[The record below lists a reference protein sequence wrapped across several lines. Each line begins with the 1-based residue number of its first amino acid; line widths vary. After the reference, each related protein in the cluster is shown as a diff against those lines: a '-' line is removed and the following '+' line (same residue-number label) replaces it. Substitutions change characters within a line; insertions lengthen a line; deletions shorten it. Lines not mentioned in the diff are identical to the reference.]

1 MCEKERVLM
10 EMNAMSIRTSAVVL
24 ALGFAV
30 SLPAFSQELG
40 NAKQGQMLA
49 DTVCS
54 ECHAVKKTALRSP
67 NNHAPTFTSIANT
80 PGMSPM
86 AVRVWLRSAHRE
98 MPNLVLKEDEVDNI
112 IAYLQT
118 LK

>member
-1 MCEKERVLM
+1 M
-10 EMNAMSIRTSAVVL
+10 EMNAMSIRASVAV
-24 ALGFAV
+24 LGLSFAV

-40 NAKQGQMLA
+40 SARQGQMLA
-49 DTVCS
+49 ETVCS

-67 NNHAPTFTSIANT
+67 NDHAPTFTSIANT
-80 PGMSPM
+80 PGMTPM

-98 MPNLVLKEDEVDNI
+98 MPNLVLKEDEVDNV

>member
-1 MCEKERVLM
+1 M
-10 EMNAMSIRTSAVVL
+10 EMNAMSIRVSAVVF
-24 ALGFAV
+24 AVGFTV

-40 NAKQGQMLA
+40 SVKQGQMLA
-49 DTVCS
+49 ETVCS

-67 NNHAPTFTSIANT
+67 NDHAPTFSSIANT

-98 MPNLVLKEDEVDNI
+98 MPNLVLKDDEVDNV